1 MQMPHLQRPIPGPN
15 WRHQGR
21 PRPDFGKPKDESKK
35 PADGGGGGGGLTQK
49 FIDRFN
55 RSKMFYEKDND
66 VLINYTL
73 KSD

>member
-1 MQMPHLQRPIPGPN
+1 MPGPH
-15 WRHQGR
+15 WPYRGK

-35 PADGGGGGGGLTQK
+35 PADGGSGGGLTQK